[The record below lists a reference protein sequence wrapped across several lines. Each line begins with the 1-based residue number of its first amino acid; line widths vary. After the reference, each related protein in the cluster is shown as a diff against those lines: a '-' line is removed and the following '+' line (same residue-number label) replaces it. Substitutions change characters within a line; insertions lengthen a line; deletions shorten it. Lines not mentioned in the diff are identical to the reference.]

1 MIDDSAIGRT
11 GAPFRVLIE
20 RGKVLEFARAV
31 RASDQVEDNRVVT
44 GTFLTTAGLFWQP
57 AESNPLQPG
66 DLDSR
71 RVLHGEQEFVYHGPP
86 PSSPTTLIAQTSISS
101 VRTREGNR
109 GGTMRLIDIVTE
121 YRDETGALVA
131 ESRSTAVETAR
142 PPAAE

>member
-11 GAPFRVLIE
+11 GAPFRVPIE

-44 GTFLTTAGLFWQP
+44 GTFLTTAGFFWQP

-66 DLDSR
+66 DLDSQ

-86 PSSPTTLIAQTSISS
+86 PSSPATLIAQTSIGS
-101 VRTREGNR
+101 VRTREGSR